1 MSDATADEGDVS
13 TELDRNIG
21 LFGALAIGIRTMIAA
36 GIFVLSGL
44 AVSNVGTVAI
54 VSFVIAALIAAL
66 TAAAYAEF
74 SSIYFESGGGYMY
87 VSETFDADWTYIM
100 DWTMIVGYPAS
111 AAFYLASFSDWF
123 YRFI

>member
-1 MSDATADEGDVS
+1 
-13 TELDRNIG
+13 
-21 LFGALAIGIRTMIAA
+21 
-36 GIFVLSGL
+36 
-44 AVSNVGTVAI
+44 
-54 VSFVIAALIAAL
+54 
-66 TAAAYAEF
+66 
-74 SSIYFESGGGYMY
+74 MY